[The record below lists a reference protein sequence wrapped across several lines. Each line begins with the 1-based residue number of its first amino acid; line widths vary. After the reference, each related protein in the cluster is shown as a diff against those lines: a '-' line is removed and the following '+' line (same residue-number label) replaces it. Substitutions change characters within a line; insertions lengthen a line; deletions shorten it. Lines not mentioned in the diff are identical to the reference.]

1 MAATIHVQIDEAFV
15 AQVSA
20 EWLTAAAQAILEA
33 EGRTTGTLSIV
44 VSGDETLRGLNRTY
58 LGIDAPT
65 DVLSFGGESP
75 DFVNAPD
82 SEVYWGDVLI
92 AYPQAEAQA
101 VAANHTIQAEL
112 ALLVVHG
119 ILHLLG
125 YDHVRPEDKE
135 VMWERQ
141 ARVLS
146 QLGLAHVQPV

>member
-1 MAATIHVQIDEAFV
+1 MATTIHVQIDEVFV
-15 AQVSA
+15 TQVSA
-20 EWLTAAAQAILEA
+20 EWLTAAAQAALEA
-33 EGRTTGTLSIV
+33 EGHTTGTLTIV
-44 VSGDETLRGLNRTY
+44 VTGDETLRALNRTY
-58 LGIDAPT
+58 LGVDAST

-75 DFVNAPD
+75 DFVSPPD

-92 AYPQAEAQA
+92 AYPQAQAQA
-101 VAANHTIQAEL
+101 AAANHAIQAEL

-119 ILHLLG
+119 VLHLLG